1 MALHQY
7 VTGHAASVLQA
18 SPKSAPEIT
27 TAALDGSDPLAAEA
41 VDMLMAI
48 VGAEAGAMALRCL
61 ARGGVYIAGGVTPR
75 VMPRVQKGTL
85 LDAFLMKTGRQ
96 RFSGLLKQMPL
107 FVITNT
113 KVGIIGT
120 REYALRLLA

>member
-1 MALHQY
+1 
-7 VTGHAASVLQA
+7 
-18 SPKSAPEIT
+18 
-27 TAALDGSDPLAAEA
+27 
-41 VDMLMAI
+41 MLMAI

-61 ARGGVYIAGGVTPR
+61 ARGGVYIAGGITPR
-75 VMPRVQKGTL
+75 VMQRVQQGTL
-85 LDAFLMKTGRQ
+85 LEGFLMKTGRQ
-96 RFSGLLKQMPL
+96 RFSGLLQQMPL